1 MAGGTGRGVRIAVG
15 IVLVGDGLYVQGAWG
30 IVIARS
36 SVFCAELTGQP
47 IAARPAWATSM
58 SCE

>member
-36 SVFCAELTGQP
+36 LVS
-47 IAARPAWATSM
+47 ARS
-58 SCE
+58 